1 MQKKVCSS
9 EKNYIYI
16 YIRYENLK
24 HIVLNEL
31 LSEHD
36 HAELDAQLDEAA
48 WWSTLL
54 EKKTPHLLY
63 IYIHIFNNTNVY
75 KLTYLLHAIV
85 SKDINIIAG
94 SPSKPV

>member
-54 EKKTPHLLY
+54 EKKPH
-63 IYIHIFNNTNVY
+63 IYCTY
-75 KLTYLLHAIV
+75 TYTYLITLMCI
-85 SKDINIIAG
+85 S
-94 SPSKPV
+94 